1 MCKYDQKRKLTIS
14 EFLLIA
20 QTNLRAV
27 VDLGTDSGI
36 LVQGQF
42 GTNAKAEK
50 KKYKLKNNFQK
61 FGQKKWKIKAII
73 FFNFGGQI
81 WVDSTLFYI
90 AIKITLLQ
98 LLRKLERLQISTSS
112 SFVKIWSACSCEF
125 RAYFWT
131 FWALYHLLF
140 DLATIG
146 VN

>member
-50 KKYKLKNNFQK
+50 KIQI
-61 FGQKKWKIKAII
+61 KKQ
-73 FFNFGGQI
+73 F
-81 WVDSTLFYI
+81 S
-90 AIKITLLQ
+90 
-98 LLRKLERLQISTSS
+98 
-112 SFVKIWSACSCEF
+112 KIWPKKMKNKSD
-125 RAYFWT
+125 YFFQ
-131 FWALYHLLF
+131 FWGGNLS
-140 DLATIG
+140 
-146 VN
+146 

>member
-50 KKYKLKNNFQK
+50 KMRLKNNFQK
-61 FGQKKWKIKAII
+61 FGEKNEK
-73 FFNFGGQI
+73 
-81 WVDSTLFYI
+81 
-90 AIKITLLQ
+90 
-98 LLRKLERLQISTSS
+98 
-112 SFVKIWSACSCEF
+112 
-125 RAYFWT
+125 
-131 FWALYHLLF
+131 
-140 DLATIG
+140 
-146 VN
+146 